1 MLSPK
6 LADVEPATDRY
17 RRSSRLRSVINV
29 NVLIVKP
36 LLEPMLCQV
45 SDSEDGKQNEDQTEE
60 RIRPKRKADDE
71 GEELRRLVDKYY

>member
-29 NVLIVKP
+29 NVKP

-60 RIRPKRKADDE
+60 RIRTKRKLADE
-71 GEELRRLVDKYY
+71 GE